1 MQEIQAIENVLLVI
15 VALTLISFA
24 ANDVILTA
32 KQLLNFQ
39 TKRNTSNKYLVRLFI
54 SFFRDTDWSFAI
66 QKRLFFLV
74 PVLQILI
81 WKLSLIAGFSFLYY
95 TFGWQL
101 ENEVIINGKTSDFV
115 ASFWLSLMISLRL
128 ALYELPL
135 DNPNII
141 FLANIQ
147 FYLGFLFFGFVCFY
161 LIKLRQKT
169 KKLKPRLFNLQYQ
182 IKEDFYSP
190 FVLANSLK
198 QYDSSNL
205 LLILKD
211 WENWSEE
218 LRINLRQHRFFIY
231 GGINYERNLSWLSAL
246 NIILEVSAALII
258 TSEGAIEK
266 RARKTFEVAR
276 RTLIETAELINKKR
290 FENKIDKQNKKIDDF
305 DKVLSAQVVF
315 EKDEIRVPKM
325 QNEMLSIWKFT
336 YEKDLNALATE
347 LKVKIPIIKSDEI
360 YC

>member
-1 MQEIQAIENVLLVI
+1 MKELQAVENVLLVI
-15 VALTLISFA
+15 VALTLIGFA

-54 SFFRDTDWSFAI
+54 SIFRDTDWSFAI
-66 QKRLFFLV
+66 QKRLFIIV
-74 PVLQILI
+74 PFLQILI
-81 WKLSLIAGFSFLYY
+81 WKASLIAGFAFLYY
-95 TFGWQL
+95 TFGWQP
-101 ENEVIINGKTSDFV
+101 ENEIIINGKTSDFV

-169 KKLKPRLFNLQYQ
+169 KELKPRLFNLQYQ
-182 IKEDFYSP
+182 IENDNYSP

-218 LRINLRQHRFFIY
+218 LRINLRQHPFFIY
-231 GGINYERNLSWLSAL
+231 GGINYERNLSWLPAL
-246 NIILEVSAALII
+246 NIILEVSAAIII
-258 TSEGAIEK
+258 TSEDTIEK

-276 RTLIETAELINKKR
+276 RTLIETAELINKKHL
-290 FENKIDKQNKKIDDF
+290 ENKTNKQSKKVDDF
-305 DKVLSAQVVF
+305 DKVLSAQVIF
-315 EKDEIRVPKM
+315 EKDEVRDSLR
-325 QNEMLSIWKFT
+325 QNEMLSVWRFT
-336 YEKDLNALATE
+336 YEKDLNALSTT
-347 LKVKIPIIKSDEI
+347 LKVKMPTITFDEI